1 MTARPKAE
9 PTKIKIFLVDDH
21 PLVREW
27 LSQLIL
33 REGDLVV
40 CGEAEDAP
48 EALRK
53 IEEAKPDIVIAD
65 ISLKNTHGL
74 ELVKDLQARL
84 PALPVLVLSMHDES
98 LYAERVLRAGAK
110 GYITKQEATKRIL
123 GAIRQVL
130 AGQIYISEKMASRM
144 VHKMVLGRVQE
155 QKSPIERLTD
165 RELEV
170 FQLIGRGHGTR
181 KIAAELH
188 LGIKTVESYRARIKD
203 KLKLEDGTQLL
214 QQAIQWVHSLQDSPA
229 GPRVPEAEA
238 PKTA

>member
-1 MTARPKAE
+1 MVSALKPETEKLGV
-9 PTKIKIFLVDDH
+9 FLVDDH

-27 LSQLIL
+27 LTQFIQ
-33 REGDLVV
+33 RESDLTV
-40 CGEAEDAP
+40 CGEAEDTH
-48 EALRK
+48 EALK
-53 IEEAKPDIVIAD
+53 GIEETKPAIVIAD

-74 ELVKDLQARL
+74 ELVKDLQARH

-110 GYITKQEATKRIL
+110 GYITKQEATRKIL
-123 GAIRQVL
+123 LAIRQVL

-144 VHKMVLGRVQE
+144 VHKLVMGRADN

-170 FQLIGRGHGTR
+170 FQLIGRGQGTR
-181 KIAAELH
+181 RIAAELH
-188 LGIKTVESYRARIKD
+188 LGIKTVESYRARIKE

-214 QQAIQWVHSLQDSPA
+214 QQAIQWVHSLQD
-229 GPRVPEAEA
+229 R
-238 PKTA
+238 

>member
-1 MTARPKAE
+1 MSTRAKNDQP
-9 PTKIKIFLVDDH
+9 KIKIFLVDDH

-33 REGDLVV
+33 REGDLAV

-48 EALRK
+48 EALQK
-53 IEEAKPDIVIAD
+53 IEETQPDIAIVD
-65 ISLKNTHGL
+65 ISLRNTHGL
-74 ELVKDLQARL
+74 ELVKDLQVRR
-84 PALPVLVLSMHDES
+84 PTLPVLVLSMHDES
-98 LYAERVLRAGAK
+98 LYAERVLRAGAR
-110 GYITKQEATKRIL
+110 GYITKKIL
-123 GAIRQVL
+123 SAIRQVL

-188 LGIKTVESYRARIKD
+188 LGIKTVESYRARIKE

-214 QQAIQWVHSLQDSPA
+214 QQAIQWVHSLHDHS
-229 GPRVPEAEA
+229 RET
-238 PKTA
+238 TA